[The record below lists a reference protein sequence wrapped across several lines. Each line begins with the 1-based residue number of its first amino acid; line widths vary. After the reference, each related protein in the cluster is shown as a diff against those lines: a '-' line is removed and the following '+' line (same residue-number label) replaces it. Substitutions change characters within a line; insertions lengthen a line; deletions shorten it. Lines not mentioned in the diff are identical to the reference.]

1 MVYTPSMR
9 RIQLYLDE
17 DIDDALSAAAA
28 RLGVSR
34 SALVRN
40 AVRSA
45 LGDGPEALTDPF
57 DALVGSV
64 DVEPDDDLDAVI
76 YGTEL

>member
-1 MVYTPSMR
+1 MVYTLHMR

-45 LGDGPEALTDPF
+45 LDDGPEALTDPL

-64 DVEPDDDLDAVI
+64 DVDPDDDLDAAI
-76 YGTEL
+76 YGTDL

>member
-1 MVYTPSMR
+1 MR
-9 RIQLYLDE
+9 RIQLYIE
-17 DIDDALSAAAA
+17 NDIDDALSAAAH
-28 RLGVSR
+28 RRGLSR
-34 SALVRN
+34 SALVRD

-45 LGDGPEALTDPF
+45 LADEIGVRADPL

-76 YGTEL
+76 YGTSS

>member
-1 MVYTPSMR
+1 ME
-9 RIQLYLDE
+9 D

-28 RLGVSR
+28 RSGLSR
-34 SALVRN
+34 SAVVRD

-45 LGDGPEALTDPF
+45 LGTEPHARPDPL

-76 YGTEL
+76 YGIGT

>member
-1 MVYTPSMR
+1 M
-9 RIQLYLDE
+9 E
-17 DIDDALSAAAA
+17 NDIDDALSAAAA
-28 RLGVSR
+28 RRGLSR
-34 SALVRN
+34 SALVRD

-45 LGDGPEALTDPF
+45 LAAEPHALPDPL

-76 YGTEL
+76 YGIGM

>member
-1 MVYTPSMR
+1 MVYTSDIR
-9 RIQLYLDE
+9 RIQLYIDD

-28 RLGVSR
+28 RRGVSR
-34 SALVRN
+34 SALVRD

-45 LGDGPEALTDPF
+45 LGAEPGALADPL
-57 DALVGSV
+57 DQLVGSV

-76 YGTEL
+76 YGIEE